1 MLMPAETRKRQ
12 VISNDAPAKKNWET
26 KCLEVVDLFISVNV
40 INVEVVLIMFQV
52 LLEVIYEYSLI

>member
-40 INVEVVLIMFQV
+40 INV
-52 LLEVIYEYSLI
+52 

>member
-12 VISNDAPAKKNWET
+12 VISNDAPAKNWET

-40 INVEVVLIMFQV
+40 INV
-52 LLEVIYEYSLI
+52 